1 MVHCPECRRPFA
13 SQHEICPGCWEHLVP
28 GAPPREGRLRLVYT
42 ASAWYEAEMIEALLA
57 NEGIPC
63 LKVLGSGAGLLP
75 VVVPV
80 SMGTTRLYVHRD
92 MAPAALDLITEI
104 TGSAVADT

>member
-1 MVHCPECRRPFA
+1 MVHCPECHRTYTVHRD
-13 SQHEICPGCWEHLVP
+13 ICPGCWERLVP

-80 SMGTTRLYVHRD
+80 SMGATRLYVHRD
-92 MAPAALDLITEI
+92 MAQTALDLIAEI

>member
-13 SQHEICPGCWEHLVP
+13 THRDICPSCWEHLVP
-28 GAPPREGRLRLVYT
+28 GAPPREALLRLVYT
-42 ASAWYEAEMIEALLA
+42 ASAWYEAEMIEVLLA
-57 NEGIPC
+57 TEGIPC
-63 LKVLGSGAGLLP
+63 LKILGSGAGLLP

-92 MAPAALDLITEI
+92 MAPAALDLIAEI
-104 TGSAVADT
+104 TGSVVADT

>member
-1 MVHCPECRRPFA
+1 MVHCPECRRTFA
-13 SQHEICPGCWEHLVP
+13 RRHDVCPGCWEHLVP
-28 GAPPREGRLRLVYT
+28 GGPRREERLRLVYT
-42 ASAWYEAEMIEALLA
+42 ASAWYEAEMIETLLA
-57 NEGIPC
+57 NDGIPC

-80 SMGTTRLYVHRD
+80 AMGTTRLYVHRD
-92 MAPAALDLITEI
+92 MEPDALDLIAEI